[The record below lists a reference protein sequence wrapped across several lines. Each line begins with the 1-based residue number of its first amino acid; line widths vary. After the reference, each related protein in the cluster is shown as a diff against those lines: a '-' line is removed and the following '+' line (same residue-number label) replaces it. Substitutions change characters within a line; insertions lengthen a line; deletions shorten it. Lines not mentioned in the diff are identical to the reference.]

1 MLSDDKDFRLMATL
15 DLIYD
20 LQNEPIKLDDDIQN
34 QAVKCLRPLVCKIK
48 EEQIEIICDTLCSY
62 CTNMSQDAE
71 KFRNIPNTG
80 LKTIIASLASTN
92 SEATNDISKKLMQR
106 LLTAIQQAF
115 GEYSQ
120 VKIMDIMIDMLSR
133 FGTNLLTSHSQ
144 LKQIL

>member
-62 CTNMSQDAE
+62 FTNMSQDGE
-71 KFRNIPNTG
+71 KFP
-80 LKTIIASLASTN
+80 
-92 SEATNDISKKLMQR
+92 
-106 LLTAIQQAF
+106 F